1 MFENDYILRVT
12 ALKGMIRAFFITDRD
27 TVESLRKAHNTSP
40 VVTAALGRLATGALM
55 MGVDMKDKGE
65 SVTLK
70 IESDGPIKGMT
81 VVADPEGNVK
91 GYPVE
96 PLVIILANSR
106 GKLDVGGAVG
116 KGSLSVIKDMGL
128 KEPYT
133 GQVPLISGEIAEDLT
148 YYFAVSEQIPS
159 SVALGVLMNKENTVR
174 QAGGFM
180 IQLMPGADEDVLSRL
195 EERLASMKSVTA
207 CLDEGMGPR
216 EIMELLLSDMEP
228 EINEKIPVRFRCGC
242 SRERMEAAIISIGRK
257 DLRSLIDEGE
267 PVEAVCHFCGTKYRF
282 EVEELKKLWLRAQ
295 ER

>member
-96 PLVIILANSR
+96 PLVIIPANSK

-267 PVEAVCHFCGTKYRF
+267 PIEAVCHFCGTKYRF

>member
-12 ALKGMIRAFFITDRD
+12 ALEGLIRAFFITDRD

-55 MGVDMKDKGE
+55 MGADMKSEGDT
-65 SVTLK
+65 VTLK
-70 IESDGPIKGMT
+70 IESDGPIRGMT
-81 VVADPEGNVK
+81 VVADQKGNVK
-91 GYPVE
+91 GYPIE
-96 PLVIILANSR
+96 PLVIISANGK

-116 KGSLSVIKDMGL
+116 KGMLSVIKDIGL

-133 GQVPLISGEIAEDLT
+133 GQTPLISGEIAEDLT
-148 YYFAVSEQIPS
+148 YYFAASEQIPS

-180 IQLMPGADEDVLSRL
+180 IQLMPGASEEVLSRL

-207 CLDEGMGPR
+207 CLDEGMGP
-216 EIMELLLSDMEP
+216 EDIMELLLSDMQP
-228 EINEKIPVRFRCGC
+228 EINDRLPVRFHCGC
-242 SRERMEAAIISIGRK
+242 SREKMESAIISIGRQ
-257 DLRSLIDEGE
+257 DLKSLIDEGE

-282 EVEELKKLWLRAQ
+282 EVEELRKLWLKAQ

>member
-96 PLVIILANSR
+96 PLVIIPANSK

-148 YYFAVSEQIPS
+148 YYFAASEQIPS

-207 CLDEGMGPR
+207 CMDEGMGPR

>member
-1 MFENDYILRVT
+1 MFENDYILRAT

-96 PLVIILANSR
+96 PLVIIPANSR

>member
-96 PLVIILANSR
+96 PLVIIPANSK

-148 YYFAVSEQIPS
+148 YYFAASEQIPS

-216 EIMELLLSDMEP
+216 EIMELLLSDMEA

>member
-96 PLVIILANSR
+96 PLVIIPANSK

-148 YYFAVSEQIPS
+148 YYFAASEQIPS

>member
-55 MGVDMKDKGE
+55 MGVDMKDKWE

-96 PLVIILANSR
+96 PLVIIPANSK

-148 YYFAVSEQIPS
+148 YYFAASEQIPS

>member
-96 PLVIILANSR
+96 PLVIIPANSK

-207 CLDEGMGPR
+207 YLDEGMGPR
-216 EIMELLLSDMEP
+216 EIMELLLSDMEA

>member
-55 MGVDMKDKGE
+55 MGVDMKDKWE

-96 PLVIILANSR
+96 PLVIIPANSR

-133 GQVPLISGEIAEDLT
+133 GQVTLISGEIAEDLT
-148 YYFAVSEQIPS
+148 YYFAASEQIPS

>member
-70 IESDGPIKGMT
+70 IESEGPIKGMT

-96 PLVIILANSR
+96 PLVIIPANSK

-148 YYFAVSEQIPS
+148 YYFAASEQIPS

>member
-1 MFENDYILRVT
+1 MFENDYILRAT

-96 PLVIILANSR
+96 PLVIIPANSR

-148 YYFAVSEQIPS
+148 YYFAASEQIPS

>member
-96 PLVIILANSR
+96 PLVIIPANSK

-207 CLDEGMGPR
+207 YLDEGMGPR
-216 EIMELLLSDMEP
+216 EIMELLLSDMEA

-282 EVEELKKLWLRAQ
+282 EVEELK
-295 ER
+295 

>member
-96 PLVIILANSR
+96 PLVIIPANSK

-148 YYFAVSEQIPS
+148 YYFAASEQIPS
-159 SVALGVLMNKENTVR
+159 SVALGVLMNKENPVR

-180 IQLMPGADEDVLSRL
+180 IQRMPGADEDVLSRL

>member
-91 GYPVE
+91 GYAVE
-96 PLVIILANSR
+96 PLVIIPANSK

-216 EIMELLLSDMEP
+216 EIMELLLSDMEG

>member
-1 MFENDYILRVT
+1 MLENDYILRVT

-96 PLVIILANSR
+96 PLVIIPANSK

-148 YYFAVSEQIPS
+148 YYFAASEQIPS

-195 EERLASMKSVTA
+195 DERLASMKSVTA

>member
-96 PLVIILANSR
+96 PLVIIPANSR

-148 YYFAVSEQIPS
+148 YYFAASEQIPS

-267 PVEAVCHFCGTKYRF
+267 PIEAVCHFCGTKYRF

>member
-12 ALKGMIRAFFITDRD
+12 ALKGKIRAFFITDRD

-96 PLVIILANSR
+96 PLVIIPANSK

>member
-96 PLVIILANSR
+96 PLVIIPANSK
-106 GKLDVGGAVG
+106 GKLDLGGAVG

-148 YYFAVSEQIPS
+148 YYFAASEQIPS

>member
-96 PLVIILANSR
+96 PLVIIPANSR

-148 YYFAVSEQIPS
+148 YYFAASEQIPS

-207 CLDEGMGPR
+207 CMDEGMGPR

>member
-1 MFENDYILRVT
+1 M
-12 ALKGMIRAFFITDRD
+12 
-27 TVESLRKAHNTSP
+27 
-40 VVTAALGRLATGALM
+40 
-55 MGVDMKDKGE
+55 
-65 SVTLK
+65 TLK

-96 PLVIILANSR
+96 PLVIIPANSK

-148 YYFAVSEQIPS
+148 YYFAASEQIPS

-207 CLDEGMGPR
+207 YLDEGMGPR